1 MRSKGGK
8 YVKFRLYCAA
18 ILAAL
23 FVVLLAVPPAHAQ
36 VLYGS
41 VVGQVEDPSGAMIP
55 KAAVVLTNKQTGA
68 VRETTT
74 DDAGRFSV
82 LNLLPGLY
90 DVKVTASGFR
100 TLSRTDIDVSINT
113 VTRQDLKMEVGQTSE
128 QVTVSATAA
137 QLQTDKSD
145 VRHEITGETIQNLP
159 LPAYRNY
166 QSLMALV
173 PGATPPAFQNAV
185 VDTPGRALRSFVNG
199 TATNNNNTLTDGA
212 VNINIWLPH
221 HVAYVQ
227 PVESIE
233 TVNISTG
240 SFDAEQGMAGGAAV
254 TVVTKSGTNNLHG
267 TGWWFHTNQ
276 HLHSDPVYFR
286 PTGYKRPLNILN
298 IFGGNVGG
306 PIKKDKLFYFFN
318 FERTTERT
326 GYFSSYSVAPEDF
339 RRGDFSRYLPGSSQ
353 YPNASSIVYD
363 PLSAPVSA
371 TPTTRTP
378 FAGNIIPANR
388 INPIFP
394 NIYRNM
400 PLPNQILPTDT
411 SGGLGGNYGVSAVLR
426 LNRNQYDTKVN
437 YNVNS
442 KLTTWGKYSRMDA
455 PVQGKYP
462 FGDLGGAALGTAG
475 FGDTT
480 TQLVTGGYN
489 VTLSPTFIFDGVFGY
504 TRMDQFVG
512 IPNVDR
518 NIGLDEWKIPG
529 TNGGQ
534 RYKSDTRYGGAPAIT
549 GFGFSDIGALDT
561 WTPVWRAERS
571 YTYQTN
577 FSKIFNAHEVR
588 FGFEARRMELNHWQP
603 ETANPRGSVNF
614 GSGVTNVPGQVA
626 RTANSY
632 ASALLGY
639 VSTYSKSV
647 QYFEMKT
654 REWQYAFYV
663 RDRWQLSRNLTVNLG
678 LRYEYYPLINRG
690 DRGIERWDPFANVIY
705 FGGLGQTPRDAGITV
720 SKRLF
725 APRIGLAWRFTEK
738 SVFRV
743 GYGMTYDPLPFGR
756 PLRGLYPAT
765 ITGSYNPASAGSN
778 NTYGWFNTINVGI
791 PEIPVPDVS
800 SGRGTLPN
808 NLDMGPRSPW
818 GGMLNRGY
826 IMSWNAMLQRQLP
839 WSMVGEVGY
848 VATRTI
854 HQLIDRN
861 INSAGPGSND
871 SPATSLPLARLYGRT
886 IGASM
891 WDGIG
896 IANYHSLQSSLNK
909 SFTNGLM
916 MKVNYT
922 FGKSLSMADEDGWVG
937 LPLYNWEP
945 MIYKNYAR
953 SGYDR
958 THMFSAGWNYELP
971 VGAGKK
977 WQISNKAANFIGGG
991 WKVSGTFVAYSGT
1004 PFTVTGSGSSL
1015 QAVGNSQTAD
1025 QIGPIKK
1032 IGELGPGK
1040 FFYDPTAFMDP
1051 LIYQNAIRAATGQQ
1065 VYRFGSMGRNV
1076 LSGPGYWQLH
1086 PAIYKNF
1093 KIREKASAEFRAEST
1108 NFTNTP
1114 IWGNPNAGAAG
1125 PSRNP
1130 DGSIRTDVTNAW
1142 NNFMSVTGAGTG
1154 RQFRFGLRIAF

>member
-1 MRSKGGK
+1 
-8 YVKFRLYCAA
+8 
-18 ILAAL
+18 
-23 FVVLLAVPPAHAQ
+23 VLLLFAAAVPSAHAQ

-41 VVGQVEDPSGAMIP
+41 VVGQVEDPSGAMVP
-55 KAAVVLTNKQTGA
+55 KAIVVLTNKQTGA
-68 VRETTT
+68 VRETTS
-74 DDAGRFSV
+74 DEAGRFSILNV
-82 LNLLPGLY
+82 LAGVY
-90 DVKVTASGFR
+90 DIKVTASGFR
-100 TLSRTDIDVSINT
+100 TLAKTDIDVSINT
-113 VTRQDLKMEVGQTSE
+113 VTRQDVRLEVGQTSE
-128 QVTVSATAA
+128 QVTVSAASV

-145 VRHEITGETIQNLP
+145 VRHELTGQTIQNLP

-173 PGATPPAFQNAV
+173 PGASPPAFQNAV

-233 TVNISTG
+233 TVNITTG

-254 TVVTKSGTNNLHG
+254 TVATKSGTNNLHG
-267 TGWWFHTNQ
+267 TGWWFNNNQ
-276 HLHSDPVYFR
+276 NFNSDPLYIR
-286 PTGYKRPLNILN
+286 PVGYKRPVTIMN
-298 IFGGNVGG
+298 IFGGNIGG

-326 GYFSSYSVAPEDF
+326 GLFGQYSVAPEDF

-353 YPNASSIVYD
+353 FNNVASIVYD
-363 PLSAPVSA
+363 PSTGPANSA
-371 TPTTRTP
+371 TPTRTP
-378 FAGNIIPANR
+378 FPGNVIPTNR
-388 INPIFP
+388 INPIFQ
-394 NIYRNM
+394 NIYKDM
-400 PLPNQILPTDT
+400 PMPNQLSPTDL
-411 SGGLGGNYGVSAVLR
+411 SGGLNSNYGVGGVLK

-455 PVQGKYP
+455 PVEGKYP

-489 VTLSPTFIFDGVFGY
+489 YTVSPTFIFDGVFGY

-512 IPNVDR
+512 IPNVDK
-518 NIGLDEWKIPG
+518 NIGLDVWKIPG

-534 RYKSDTRYGGAPAIT
+534 KYANDTRYGGAPAVT

-561 WTPVWRAERS
+561 WTPVWRHERS
-571 YTYQTN
+571 YTYQSN
-577 FSKIFNAHEVR
+577 FSKIFSAHEIR
-588 FGFEARRMELNHWQP
+588 FGLETRRMELNHWQP
-603 ETANPRGSVNF
+603 ETANPRGAINF
-614 GSGVTNVPGQVA
+614 GSGPTNIATQVA
-626 RTANSY
+626 RAQNSY
-632 ASALLGY
+632 ASALLGL
-639 VSTYSKSV
+639 VTSYSKSV

-663 RDRWQLSRNLTVNLG
+663 RDRWQVNRRLTLNLG

-690 DRGIERWDPFANVIY
+690 DRGIERWDPYSNIVY
-705 FGGLGQTPRDAGITV
+705 FGGLGNTPRDAGIKV

-725 APRIGLAWRFTEK
+725 APRVGLAYRFTEK
-738 SVFRV
+738 SVFRA
-743 GYGMTYDPLPFGR
+743 GYGLTYDPLPFGR

-765 ITGSYNPASAGSN
+765 LTGSWNPAVVGN
-778 NTYGWFNTINVGI
+778 NNAFGWFNSVNQGI
-791 PEIPVPDVS
+791 PEIATPDVS
-800 SGRGTLPN
+800 TGQGILPLN
-808 NLDMGPRSPW
+808 IDMGPRSPW

-826 IMSWNAMLQRQLP
+826 IQSWNATLERSLP
-839 WSMVGEVGY
+839 WSMIGSAGY

-861 INSAGPGSND
+861 INVGGPGSNAV
-871 SPATSLPLARLYGRT
+871 PLTQSLPLGQLYGRVN
-886 IGASM
+886 GANM

-896 IANYHSLQSSLNK
+896 TANYHSLQTTLNK
-909 SFTNGLM
+909 SFTNGLLV
-916 MKVNYT
+916 KANYT

-937 LPLYNWEP
+937 LAGGWNWEP
-945 MIYKNYAR
+945 VIRRNYAP

-958 THMFSAGWNYELP
+958 THMFTVGWNYEMP
-971 VGAGKK
+971 FGQGKK
-977 WQISNKAANFIGGG
+977 FAISNKVADFVAGG

-1004 PFTVTGSGSSL
+1004 PFTVSGTGNAL
-1015 QAVGNSQTAD
+1015 QAANNNTNTGD
-1025 QIGPIKK
+1025 QIGEVKK
-1032 IGELGPGK
+1032 IGGLGSHNTY
-1040 FFYDPTAFMDP
+1040 YDLASSFMDP
-1051 LIYQNAIRAATGQQ
+1051 LIYQNAIRAATGQTI
-1065 VYRFGSMGRNV
+1065 YRYGSSGRNI
-1076 LSGPGYWQLH
+1076 LRNPGYWQLN

-1093 KIREKASAEFRAEST
+1093 KIREKANAEFRAEAQ

-1114 IWGNPNAGAAG
+1114 IWGGVSANASG
-1125 PSRNP
+1125 PQRNA
-1130 DGSIRTDVTNAW
+1130 DGSIRTDVANAL
-1142 NNFMSVTGAGTG
+1142 NNFGSITGASTG
-1154 RQFRFGLRIAF
+1154 RQFRFGLRLAF